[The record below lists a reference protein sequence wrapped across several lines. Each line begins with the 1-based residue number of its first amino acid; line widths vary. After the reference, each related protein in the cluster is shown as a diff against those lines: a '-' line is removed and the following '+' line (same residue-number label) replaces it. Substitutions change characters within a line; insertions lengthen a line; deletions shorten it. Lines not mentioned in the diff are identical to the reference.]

1 MARQAEMK
9 LNCPYCGARLNLV
22 ELVQHK
28 AAAEALVAAFQM
40 SNTMFRP
47 LMRYLSLFCQPGRDL
62 PPDKLARLLNALLPW
77 MREHRVRVKRV
88 EWPATDEMWIY
99 GMEDVIQRVSKGD
112 LTAPLESHNYLYKV
126 IATRSDK
133 AAKEAEDASERERRY
148 RALNSTD
155 GPASVGAVV
164 QQLVENQPTKEGR
177 ERGLAALRKA
187 AKDIGSS
194 SDE

>member
-148 RALNSTD
+148 
-155 GPASVGAVV
+155 
-164 QQLVENQPTKEGR
+164 
-177 ERGLAALRKA
+177 
-187 AKDIGSS
+187 
-194 SDE
+194 